1 MTAYPEK
8 QVAIT
13 GMGQSEVSR
22 GSAKSPL
29 RLTVDA
35 CKAAVQHAGLSLKD
49 IDGLVTYP
57 GTSDGGA
64 GFSPV
69 GLHDVRLALGLKLG
83 WYATLSMESP
93 AQMSALFAAIHA
105 LVSKAARH
113 VLVFRTTAEASAR
126 KRARDSM
133 AWGGANARVSGM
145 WQWAIP
151 FGSYSPAPWYAMYA
165 TRYMHD
171 HGLTPAQ
178 LGAVA
183 VHARRMAGLNPAAVY
198 RDPLTLDDYLASRII
213 ASPLRLYDCDVP
225 VDGSTAFVL
234 SRVEE
239 AADLPN
245 APLRFE
251 AIGSAFTGG
260 GLRQPTDMSSFGAEA
275 VAGMMWSR
283 TDLKPA
289 DIDVGQ
295 IYDGFSILTLH
306 WLEALGLC
314 GRGQA
319 GAFVEGGQRI
329 ALDGELPINTGGGQ
343 LSAGRLH
350 GFGHIHEA
358 CVQLWGL
365 GGQRQVPNDPKVA
378 VVCNGAYGLG
388 SLLLVKES

>member
-1 MTAYPEK
+1 MSAYPEK
-8 QVAIT
+8 NVAIT

-22 GSAKSPL
+22 GSDKSPL
-29 RLTVDA
+29 RLTIDA
-35 CKAAVQHAGLSLKD
+35 CKAAVAHAGLSLKD

-69 GLHDVRLALGLKLG
+69 GLHDVRLALGLQLN

-133 AWGGANARVSGM
+133 AWGGANGRVSGM

-151 FGSYSPAPWYAMYA
+151 FGAYSPAPWYAMYA

-171 HGLTPAQ
+171 HGVTASQ

-239 AADLPN
+239 AVDMPN

-275 VAGMMWSR
+275 VADMMWAR
-283 TDLKPA
+283 TDLKPR
-289 DIDVGQ
+289 DVDVGQ

-314 GRGQA
+314 DRGQA

-358 CVQLWGL
+358 CVQLWGQ
-365 GGQRQVPNDPKVA
+365 GGQRQVPHDPKVA

-388 SLLLVKES
+388 SLLLVKEP